1 MKGTDYSKQIKYAL
15 IAGIGLSF
23 LAFVLLYL
31 VVISDKNNSYE
42 IEENGQRYGR
52 SEFVK

>member
-1 MKGTDYSKQIKYAL
+1 MKGTDYSKKIKYAL

-31 VVISDKNNSYE
+31 VVISDK
-42 IEENGQRYGR
+42 IILT
-52 SEFVK
+52 K